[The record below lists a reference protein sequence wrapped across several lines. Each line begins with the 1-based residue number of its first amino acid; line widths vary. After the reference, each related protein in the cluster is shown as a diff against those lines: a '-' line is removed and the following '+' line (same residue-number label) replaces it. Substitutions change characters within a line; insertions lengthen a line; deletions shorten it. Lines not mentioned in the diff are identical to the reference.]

1 MFLLSMYL
9 HAHIIRI
16 LEEVI
21 VRYHSLHLIM
31 SEMEDDEE
39 LLELYI
45 RLHRIGICFY
55 KMTT

>member
-9 HAHIIRI
+9 NAHIIRI

-39 LLELYI
+39 LLELYM
-45 RLHRIGICFY
+45 RLH
-55 KMTT
+55 